1 MALTLD
7 DVLARRTRS
16 LILDTS
22 ASMAVASD
30 TAQLMAMELGKGERW
45 QREQVAAYTRMAE
58 GYLPN

>member
-1 MALTLD
+1 
-7 DVLARRTRS
+7 
-16 LILDTS
+16 
-22 ASMAVASD
+22 MAVASD